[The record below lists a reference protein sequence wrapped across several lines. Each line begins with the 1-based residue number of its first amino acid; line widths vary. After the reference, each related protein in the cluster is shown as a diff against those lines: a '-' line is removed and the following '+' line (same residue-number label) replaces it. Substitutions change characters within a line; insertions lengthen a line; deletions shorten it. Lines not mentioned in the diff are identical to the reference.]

1 MVLTDLP
8 FERGTLIHQRYNL
21 LRRPGSAPAFKRD
34 EDEKKEQSKT
44 YATFLREQERKVDPE
59 LGFLDSSRFTNPYVV
74 KKNKERTKLSHSGS
88 GKPSIV
94 SLSNRIANGQKEHNK
109 RIKVI
114 EDHMWQHKQEER
126 ELKRIEGD
134 IIKNQRAVRHTMR
147 DFENAIN
154 KKRLE
159 EEKKLNQGLEKYTV
173 IQREHIH
180 RKEESTKERLQQTLN
195 FEQGSKSVGRKNE
208 LTKSDTAR
216 KYKAKMSE
224 IELKRIELMRLN
236 QEYESKMRSKEEE
249 EHRLQQ
255 ELTDLAITLN
265 MEAQKGRKQQFDLN
279 KEKKRQETNKI
290 NEDVSADK
298 SVENK
303 MMRSDGDTKAAES
316 NKRKLSADLNV
327 TKSHLDIKKRDETRH
342 LTDTQF
348 RLTDNSNTQR
358 QLNEAALHAEMD
370 LKAKQIQQKLESH
383 NARRVHYMTTNLRN
397 KKEKEEAQQLVWE
410 GRFKRRNA
418 DQERRKHEDS
428 LKFFKKMVT
437 KGEDQEKNLYNQ
449 VRNSEY
455 ARQKQEQ
462 NVRRLQQQLAEIK
475 RKNSIKIR
483 EELSERQRLEREIEQ
498 TYIREKAELDKA
510 HAEREESYIKL
521 QKHRQYLKEDKY
533 QLEEHEREH
542 VRLLRVGNVT
552 DSSAAEVY

>member
-59 LGFLDSSRFTNPYVV
+59 LGFLDSTRFTNPYVV

-180 RKEESTKERLQQTLN
+180 RKEELCRKRGEKNAITTRESKRQCRKIFL
-195 FEQGSKSVGRKNE
+195 EQ
-208 LTKSDTAR
+208 SDTAR

-279 KEKKRQETNKI
+279 KEKKRQEANKI

-428 LKFFKKMVT
+428 LKFFKKMVN

-462 NVRRLQQQLAEIK
+462 SVRRIQQQLAEIK

-483 EELSERQRLEREIEQ
+483 EELSERQRVEREIEQ
-498 TYIREKAELDKA
+498 AFIREKAELDKA

-552 DSSAAEVY
+552 DSSTAEVY

>member
-8 FERGTLIHQRYNL
+8 FERGSIIHQRYNL

-34 EDEKKEQSKT
+34 EDEKKHQSKA
-44 YATFLREQERKVDPE
+44 YASFLKEQERKVDPE
-59 LGFLDSSRFTNPYVV
+59 LGFLDSTRYTNSYAV
-74 KKNKERTKLSHSGS
+74 KKNKETWMGQGN
-88 GKPSIV
+88 GKNASVV
-94 SLSNRIANGQKEHNK
+94 SLSARIELDQKDHDK
-109 RIKVI
+109 RVKVI

-134 IIKNQRAVRHTMR
+134 IIKNQRAVRHTLR

-159 EEKKLNQGLEKYTV
+159 EEKKLNQGMEKYTV

-180 RKEESTKERLQQTLN
+180 RKEESTKDRLQHSIN
-195 FEQGSKSVGRKNE
+195 FDQGSKSAGRKNE
-208 LTKSDTAR
+208 VHKSDIAR
-216 KYKAKMSE
+216 KYKAKKSE
-224 IELKRIELMRLN
+224 IELKRTELMRLN
-236 QEYESKMRSKEEE
+236 QEYETKMRSKEEE

-255 ELTDLAITLN
+255 ELTELAINLN
-265 MEAQKGRKQQFDLN
+265 MEAQKGRKQRFDFN
-279 KEKKRQETNKI
+279 REKKRQETCKI
-290 NEDVSADK
+290 SEDLAADK
-298 SVENK
+298 SVGNK

-316 NKRKLSADLNV
+316 NKRKLSADLNL
-327 TKSHLDIKKRDETRH
+327 TKSHLDIKKRDENRH

-348 RLTDNSNTQR
+348 RLSDNSNTQR
-358 QLNEAALHAEMD
+358 QLNEAAFHAEMD
-370 LKAKQIQQKLESH
+370 LKAKQIEQKLESH
-383 NARRVHYMTTNLRN
+383 NVRRVQYMTTNLRN

-418 DQERRKHEDS
+418 EQERKKHEDS

-437 KGEDQEKNLYNQ
+437 KGEDHEKNLYNK

-462 NVRRLQQQLAEIK
+462 NVRRLQQQLADVK

-483 EELSERQRLEREIEQ
+483 QELSERQRLEKEIEQ
-498 TYIREKAELDKA
+498 SLIREKAELDKA

-533 QLEEHEREH
+533 QLEEHERERI
-542 VRLLRVGNVT
+542 RLLRVGNKT
-552 DSSAAEVY
+552 DSFAAEVY

>member
-59 LGFLDSSRFTNPYVV
+59 LGFLDSTRFTNPYVV
-74 KKNKERTKLSHSGS
+74 KKNKERIKLSHSGN

-208 LTKSDTAR
+208 LTKNLLPSFN
-216 KYKAKMSE
+216 
-224 IELKRIELMRLN
+224 LL
-236 QEYESKMRSKEEE
+236 EE

-279 KEKKRQETNKI
+279 KEKKRQEANKI

-462 NVRRLQQQLAEIK
+462 NVRRLQQQLAELK